1 VSQETRD
8 RLRAARQRM
17 YAALKRRAASGVS
30 AEEQRWVD
38 LASARSEA
46 SEASEASHPHVGTSA
61 SASGSFFASNGAT
74 TRRDATEIFATE
86 TVAPPAGATNDDP
99 SSSGGRARV
108 AFEASEAS
116 EASSERPTT
125 RFARQRATSRSGGPD
140 AAVVSEDSALDTTL
154 EEEDP
159 YL

>member
-1 VSQETRD
+1 
-8 RLRAARQRM
+8 M
-17 YAALKRRAASGVS
+17 
-30 AEEQRWVD
+30 D

-46 SEASEASHPHVGTSA
+46 GVGTSA
-61 SASGSFFASNGAT
+61 SASSSFFASNGA

-86 TVAPPAGATNDDP
+86 MVAPPVGATNGTDA
-99 SSSGGRARV
+99 SSSGGRARD